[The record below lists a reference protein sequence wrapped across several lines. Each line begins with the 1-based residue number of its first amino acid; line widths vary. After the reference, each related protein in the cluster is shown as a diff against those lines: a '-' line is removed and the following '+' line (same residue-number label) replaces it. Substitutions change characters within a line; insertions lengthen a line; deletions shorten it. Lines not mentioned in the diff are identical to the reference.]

1 MAALESGWERAGFDI
16 SLQPIAKDYFTAV
29 SAPSRAR
36 QSDVIWANWAADWPS
51 ASTIIPPLFDSR
63 ANLSP
68 AGAGRNYGHLSDPKV
83 NERMDAIAAMPDAA
97 ARDRAWAALDA
108 TLVRRGVYVAL
119 AQHRA
124 LYVAGSGVEGLAV
137 NDALGGY
144 VDLAAVEVR

>member
-1 MAALESGWERAGFDI
+1 
-16 SLQPIAKDYFTAV
+16 
-29 SAPSRAR
+29 
-36 QSDVIWANWAADWPS
+36 
-51 ASTIIPPLFDSR
+51 
-63 ANLSP
+63 
-68 AGAGRNYGHLSDPKV
+68 
-83 NERMDAIAAMPDAA
+83 MPDAA

-144 VDLAAVEVR
+144 VDLAAVAVR